1 MLLLA
6 KSDSVLH
13 YILTS
18 GNVHTF
24 GLFFRALAERHRKFD
39 WTLTKI
45 DTHIKL
51 LLDTNKDQYSHQVR
65 IQTLK
70 KIDVKGRKKKD
81 VYNVMTLIKVSENFK
96 ST

>member
-24 GLFFRALAERHRKFD
+24 GLFFRALAERH
-39 WTLTKI
+39 
-45 DTHIKL
+45 IKL

-70 KIDVKGRKKKD
+70 KIDVKGRKKKG
-81 VYNVMTLIKVSENFK
+81 VYNVMTLIKISENFK